1 MIIRIGMF
9 MRKILQY
16 AILIL
21 LGMNSVHALSNPFKA
36 MSNAV
41 SGCKPSLVRDVA
53 KLLPK
58 TKDGDVSFAKK
69 VNTMNKCI
77 GKSATTLKKNHSD
90 IAKTTAS
97 LCSSD
102 KKFASKF
109 PDQCKV
115 AIAANK
121 AIQAEDK
128 AKKDKAKR
136 AKAKKSKKPSL
147 YSRMMGTS
155 DTIDPIEPVDD
166 MNNKSLGSS
175 SSEVCSPQLPGQAL
189 LPYGVQQPYGPNA
202 QQMPGQSPSPYG
214 VQQPYGPNAQ
224 QLPGQAPSPY
234 GMQQPYGPSGQ
245 QLPGQSSPYSMP
257 AYPYSMSPSP
267 AYGQASAVPQM
278 YGQLPQY
285 PVNQYYGY
293 SQPQGV
299 YPDSVMNGQM
309 NGQIVNTLQNPIN
322 QYYGYP
328 QAQGVSSY
336 PAMNGQMTGHMVNT
350 PQRSICSCP

>member
-36 MSNAV
+36 MSNSV

-77 GKSATTLKKNHSD
+77 GKSAKTLKKNHSD

-166 MNNKSLGSS
+166 MNNKSLGSG
-175 SSEVCSPQLPGQAL
+175 SSEVCSPQLPGQT
-189 LPYGVQQPYGPNA
+189 
-202 QQMPGQSPSPYG
+202 SSPYG
-214 VQQPYGPNAQ
+214 VQQPYGPNTPQ
-224 QLPGQAPSPY
+224 GPGQLQSPY
-234 GMQQPYGPSGQ
+234 AMPPQPYGPSGQ
-245 QLPGQSSPYSMP
+245 QLPGQASPYSIP

-267 AYGQASAVPQM
+267 AYGQASVAPQM

-285 PVNQYYGY
+285 PFNQYYGY

-309 NGQIVNTLQNPIN
+309 NGQIVNTPQNPIN

-336 PAMNGQMTGHMVNT
+336 PAMNGQMNGHLVNT
-350 PQRSICSCP
+350 PQGPICSCP

>member
-36 MSNAV
+36 MSNSV

-175 SSEVCSPQLPGQAL
+175 SSEVCSPQLPGQA
-189 LPYGVQQPYGPNA
+189 Q
-202 QQMPGQSPSPYG
+202 SPYG
-214 VQQPYGPNAQ
+214 V
-224 QLPGQAPSPY
+224 
-234 GMQQPYGPSGQ
+234 QQPYGPSGQ
-245 QLPGQSSPYSMP
+245 QLPGQASPYSIP

-309 NGQIVNTLQNPIN
+309 PYQQGITVGSSMSGVQPIGQ
-322 QYYGYP
+322 
-328 QAQGVSSY
+328 
-336 PAMNGQMTGHMVNT
+336 MNAGQMTGHIVNT
-350 PQRSICSCP
+350 PQGSICSCP